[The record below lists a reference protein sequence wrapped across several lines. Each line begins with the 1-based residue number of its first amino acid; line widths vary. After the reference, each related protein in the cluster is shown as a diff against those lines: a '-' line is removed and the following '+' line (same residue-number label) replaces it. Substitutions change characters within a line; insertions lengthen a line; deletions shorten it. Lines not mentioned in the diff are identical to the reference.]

1 MRISQLLPAAPGTV
15 HGDPER
21 EVGGVSHDSR
31 TVSPGQLYA
40 ALPGAN
46 VHGAKFA
53 PDLMERGITAILTDA
68 AGWDMISAAVDPQT
82 LAEVTG
88 LIVEHPRSVLGF
100 VSAAVY
106 GTSVSPQLIGVT
118 GT

>member
-1 MRISQLLPAAPGTV
+1 MRISQLLPAAPGTI
-15 HGDPER
+15 HGDPDR

-53 PDLMERGITAILTDA
+53 PDLIGRGVTAILADA
-68 AGWDMISAAVDPQT
+68 GGWDMITERVDPQA

-106 GTSVSPQLIGVT
+106 GTSV
-118 GT
+118 